1 MKKTIC
7 GPGGEAV
14 VTGAQCQCDK
24 GTSPGTL
31 TASQTSTITAA
42 NGKKVLCVSDVTP
55 GVKVLCVSDVT
66 PGVNVTPFGSCNA
79 NPPATPPCTPALV
92 GMWLGDPQTFKMNGI
107 DILTRNHKI
116 TCSKGGII
124 TINSTGQ

>member
-7 GPGGEAV
+7 GSGGEAV

-55 GVKVLCVSDVT
+55 GV
-66 PGVNVTPFGSCNA
+66 NVTPFGSCNA

-92 GMWLGDPQTFKMNGI
+92 GMWLGDPQTFKINGI